1 VPDDYFQHSHHQPL
15 IGVPMRL
22 KLAIALASLMVSM
35 SSHATLL
42 TNGGAEAGSLL
53 GWTIG
58 GISNPRVDDGSF
70 DPGIDPRSGS
80 YMFSGNHGLWGSLTQ
95 NVLLPG
101 VGEARQ
107 VAVSFWEQGL
117 DQDIPSDDAY
127 VSLTYRGKNGGAIS
141 SVSTAVIDAHDG
153 VWKQYQGIFDVP
165 LSAWSVDYTM
175 VFMRN
180 FGLDLDSF
188 IDDNSLTLVGAGNT
202 LDQVKHTGE
211 VPEPSSGLI
220 VGLGLAFLAIFRKR
234 RA

>member
-1 VPDDYFQHSHHQPL
+1 
-15 IGVPMRL
+15 MRL
-22 KLAIALASLMVSM
+22 KLAIALASLLVSM

-42 TNGGAEAGSLL
+42 TNPGAETGNLL
-53 GWTIG
+53 GWTVG
-58 GISNPRVDDGSF
+58 GVSNPRVDDGSF

-101 VGEARQ
+101 FGQSRQ

-117 DQDIPSDDAY
+117 DQDIPSDNAY
-127 VSLTYRGKNGGAIS
+127 VALTYRGQDGSVIS
-141 SVSTAVIDAHDG
+141 KVSTATIDAHDG

-165 LSAWSVDYTM
+165 VSAWSVDYTM

-188 IDDNSLTLVGAGNT
+188 IDDNSLTLVSAGKPLNQT
-202 LDQVKHTGE
+202 KPSGE
-211 VPEPSSGLI
+211 VPEPSTGLI
-220 VGLGLAFLAIFRKR
+220 VGLGLACLGFMRKR
-234 RA
+234 RAR

>member
-1 VPDDYFQHSHHQPL
+1 
-15 IGVPMRL
+15 MRL
-22 KLAIALASLMVSM
+22 KLAIALASLLVSM

-42 TNGGAEAGSLL
+42 TNPGAETGSLL

-58 GISNPRVDDGSF
+58 GVSNPRVDDGSF
-70 DPGIDPRSGS
+70 DPGIDPHSGS

-101 VGEARQ
+101 FGQARQ
-107 VAVSFWEQGL
+107 AAVSFWEQGL

-127 VSLTYRGKNGGAIS
+127 VSLTYRGKDGSVIS
-141 SVSTAVIDAHDG
+141 TVSTATIDAHDG

-175 VFMRN
+175 VFHRN

-188 IDDNSLTLVGAGNT
+188 IDDNSLTLVGA
-202 LDQVKHTGE
+202 VE
-211 VPEPSSGLI
+211 VPEPSSLAIG
-220 VGLGLAFLAIFRKR
+220 GLGLAFLAVFRKR
-234 RA
+234 RV